1 MTENT
6 IVFWKYCLTDDLPVD
21 YVPGDRID
29 SEKDHELVH
38 RDFKVL
44 SEFLYRDKRYW
55 SLAKIVA
62 DKKDVEPLNPEPLN
76 PEPLNPE
83 PLDPDAPDGWFRTL
97 CHIPSEEGFFPQ
109 YEAEKKYEDYL

>member
-6 IVFWKYCLTDDLPVD
+6 IVFWKYCLTDDLPTD

-29 SEKDHELVH
+29 SENDHELVH
-38 RDFKVL
+38 RDLKVL
-44 SEFLYRDKRYW
+44 SGFLDKDRRGW

-62 DKKDVEPLNPEPLN
+62 GENNV
-76 PEPLNPE
+76 EPLNPE

-109 YEAEKKYEDYL
+109 YEAEEKYKYYL

>member
-6 IVFWKYCLTDDLPVD
+6 IVFWKYCLTDDLPTD

-29 SEKDHELVH
+29 SENDHELVH

-62 DKKDVEPLNPEPLN
+62 DKKDVEPLNPEPL
-76 PEPLNPE
+76 
-83 PLDPDAPDGWFRTL
+83 DPDAPDGWFRTL

>member
-6 IVFWKYCLTDDLPVD
+6 IVLWKYCLTDDLPID
-21 YVPGDRID
+21 YVSGDRID
-29 SEKDHELVH
+29 SEKNHELVH

-44 SEFLYRDKRYW
+44 SGFLYRDKRYW

-62 DKKDVEPLNPEPLN
+62 DKKDVEPLN

>member
-6 IVFWKYCLTDDLPVD
+6 IVFWKYCLTDDLPTD

-29 SEKDHELVH
+29 SENDHELVH

-44 SEFLYRDKRYW
+44 SGFLDKDRRGW

-62 DKKDVEPLNPEPLN
+62 GENNV
-76 PEPLNPE
+76 EPLNPE

>member
-6 IVFWKYCLTDDLPVD
+6 IVFWKYCLTDDLPTD

-29 SEKDHELVH
+29 SENDHELVH
-38 RDFKVL
+38 RDLKVL
-44 SEFLYRDKRYW
+44 SGFLDKDRRGW

-62 DKKDVEPLNPEPLN
+62 GENNV
-76 PEPLNPE
+76 EPLNPE